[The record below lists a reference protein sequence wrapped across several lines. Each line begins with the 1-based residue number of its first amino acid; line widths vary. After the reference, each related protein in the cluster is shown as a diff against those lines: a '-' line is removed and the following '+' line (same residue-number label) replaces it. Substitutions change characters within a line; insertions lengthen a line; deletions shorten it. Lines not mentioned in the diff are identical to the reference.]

1 MCLDPGGA
9 DEQGEQELAEKEFI
23 LQGFTARTHANAVR
37 EIFDVEDIQSVILS
51 VAFVSDSG
59 VQELATK
66 LAPHSAACIVFAG
79 IRNDITSIQG
89 LTSLLNLTS
98 NLFVVDT
105 GSRSVLFHP
114 KLYFVKGT
122 NRAKLVIGSG
132 NLTLG
137 GLNNN
142 IEAGMLIDFDLADES
157 DRSTVTKI
165 EEQFR
170 SLANDYPENIIR
182 VGAEADLDEMLA
194 NGRITDESIAAPPK
208 PGTSSGS
215 GAGNGNFDSIPL
227 IKLKVPRL
235 RAKLKKAK
243 VAKKAVVAKP
253 SRKSA
258 AAAPVAPLEAGLP
271 IPTATG
277 VQFELVWESKALTR
291 RDLNVPDGATT
302 NKTGSISLDKGLLP
316 LDVDHRH
323 YFRETIFNQL
333 AWSATNTATT
343 EEAYAKF
350 HLVIKGIS
358 FGEFDLR
365 IGHTIGTESKA
376 YKQNNVM
383 TRLSW
388 GPVKNVVG
396 NIDLIDRTLSLFRDM
411 ADPTRF
417 VLEID

>member
-1 MCLDPGGA
+1 M
-9 DEQGEQELAEKEFI
+9 AEKEFI
-23 LQGFTARTHANAVR
+23 LQGFTERTHANAVR

-59 VQELATK
+59 VQELAAK
-66 LAPHSAACIVFAG
+66 LAPHSAACTVFAG

-89 LTSLLNLTS
+89 LTSLLNLAG
-98 NLFVVDT
+98 NLLVVDT

-114 KLYFVKGT
+114 KLYFVKGK
-122 NRAKLVIGSG
+122 NRAKLVIGSA

-165 EEQFR
+165 EEQFTF
-170 SLANDYPENIIR
+170 LANDYPENIIR
-182 VGAEADLDEMLA
+182 VGAVSDLDEMLA
-194 NGRITDESIAAPPK
+194 NGRITDESIAASPK

-215 GAGNGNFDSIPL
+215 GAGNGNVDSTPL
-227 IKLKVPRL
+227 IKLLVPRL
-235 RAKLKKAK
+235 RTKLKKAK
-243 VAKKAVVAKP
+243 VAKKTVAAKP
-253 SRKSA
+253 GSKSA
-258 AAAPVAPLEAGLP
+258 AAAPVAPLAAGLP
-271 IPTATG
+271 IPTAAG
-277 VQFELVWESKALTR
+277 VQFELVWESKSLTR
-291 RDLNVPDGATT
+291 RDLNVPDGANT

-333 AWSATNTATT
+333 NWSATNKATT

-365 IGHTIGTESKA
+365 IGHTIGMDSKA
-376 YKQNNVM
+376 YKQNNAM

-388 GPVKNVVG
+388 GPVKNLVG
-396 NIDLIDRTLSLFRDM
+396 NVDLIDRTLFLFRDM

>member
-1 MCLDPGGA
+1 MA
-9 DEQGEQELAEKEFI
+9 QKEFI

-37 EIFDVEDIQSVILS
+37 EIFELENIQNVILS

-59 VQELATK
+59 VQEIVET
-66 LAPHSAACIVFAG
+66 LAPHAGCCTVFAG

-89 LTSLLNLTS
+89 LRSLLNLAS
-98 NLFVVDT
+98 SLFVVDT
-105 GSRSVLFHP
+105 GSRGILFHP
-114 KLYFVKGT
+114 KMYFVKGAD
-122 NRAKLVIGSG
+122 RAKLVIGSA

-142 IEAGMLIDFDLADES
+142 IEAGMLLDFDLSDAH
-157 DRSTVTKI
+157 DRSSVEKI
-165 EEQFR
+165 EKQFT
-170 SLANDYPENIIR
+170 SLADDYPENIIR
-182 VGAEADLDEMLA
+182 VAAAADLDAMLA
-194 NGRITDESIAAPPK
+194 HGRITDESIAASPK
-208 PGTSSGS
+208 PATSSGS
-215 GAGNGNFDSIPL
+215 GTGNGNFDPIPR
-227 IKLKVPRL
+227 IKLKVPPL
-235 RAKLKKAK
+235 RAKLEKAKAAAKAK
-243 VAKKAVVAKP
+243 VAKPAK
-253 SRKSA
+253 KA
-258 AAAPVAPLEAGLP
+258 AAVPAAPLASGVP
-271 IPTATG
+271 VPTAAG

-316 LDVDHRH
+316 QDVDHRH

-333 AWSATNTATT
+333 TWSATNTATT

-358 FGEFDLR
+358 YGEFDLR
-365 IGHTIGTESKA
+365 IGHTIGTDSKA
-376 YKQNNVM
+376 YKQNNAM

-388 GPVKNVVG
+388 GPVKNLVG
-396 NIDLIDRTLSLFRDM
+396 NEDLIDRTLSLFRDM